1 YVLDS
6 KVGIPA
12 FSYGAGLNLYNFG
25 PAAYFMNRLG
35 AYRVDRRKKNPIYLE
50 TLKALST
57 QSIKNQVNNLFF
69 PGGTRSRSGASE
81 EQLKLGL
88 LNTIVEAQRDICLE
102 GRNQNIY
109 IIPLILDYHFVLEAK
124 SRSEERRVGKEG
136 WTRWTTKQYKKR

>member
-1 YVLDS
+1 
-6 KVGIPA
+6 
-12 FSYGAGLNLYNFG
+12 
-25 PAAYFMNRLG
+25 MNRLG

-57 QSIKNQVNNLFF
+57 LSIKNQVNNLFF

-124 SRSEERRVGKEG
+124 SLIRQHLTAEVKQHSTLTKHLRQR
-136 WTRWTTKQYKKR
+136 TRNTF